1 MLPKYT
7 KTQKEIISNVLAK
20 YHYESLIHE
29 SPKSLLSTSQTSLEA
44 CVHLVQDDFGSGFSI
59 DPKGLILTCFHC
71 VQSENEGFDA
81 KAIFLLIFPNGELAE
96 ARVIAGDRELDL
108 ALLGII
114 KPIRSY
120 PFLEIS
126 NILPK
131 KGEKVFCIGHPCY
144 DDLETKKKN
153 KKTNYPPFF
162 FSKGRVEG
170 YKEAEEEEKDLG
182 SLIHSCWTYWG
193 HSGAPIM
200 NYDGVVVGV
209 HNSWDERN
217 GNRHGVSVREIN
229 KFMRENKKFFK

>member
-1 MLPKYT
+1 MLSKYS
-7 KTQKEIISNVLAK
+7 KTQNEIISNVLAK
-20 YHYESLIHE
+20 NHYESLILE
-29 SPKSLLSTSQTSLEA
+29 SPKSLLSTSQTVLEA
-44 CVHLVQDDFGSGFSI
+44 CVHLVQDDFGSGFCI
-59 DPKGLILTCFHC
+59 NPKGLILTCFHC
-71 VQSENEGFDA
+71 IQSENEGFDL

-96 ARVIAGDRELDL
+96 AMVIEGDKELDL
-108 ALLGII
+108 TLLEII
-114 KPIRSY
+114 KPTRIY
-120 PFLEIS
+120 PFLQIS

-162 FSKGRVEG
+162 FSKGRIEG
-170 YKEAEEEEKDLG
+170 YKSEKEDKDLG
-182 SLIHSCWTYWG
+182 NLIHSCWTYWG

-217 GNRHGVSVREIN
+217 GNRHGVSVRELN
-229 KFMRENKKFFK
+229 MFMKENKKFLK